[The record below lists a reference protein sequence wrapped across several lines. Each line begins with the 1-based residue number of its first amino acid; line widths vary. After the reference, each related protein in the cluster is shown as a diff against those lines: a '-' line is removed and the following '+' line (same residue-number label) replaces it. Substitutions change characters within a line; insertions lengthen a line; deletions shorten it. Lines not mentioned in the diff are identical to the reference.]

1 MEVAAFLVTTAASVT
16 VIGKDPVPFFASLGE
31 QVGQARPGTFDL
43 ILSAQVGRFL
53 LGMHRENK
61 VQFCLGEQVISMSR
75 EFKIFKLLIQVAEF
89 IGSEGRLTGVRLRF
103 EEFLPCHFLL
113 WWNFR
118 DILTNLFKL

>member
-1 MEVAAFLVTTAASVT
+1 M
-16 VIGKDPVPFFASLGE
+16 
-31 QVGQARPGTFDL
+31 
-43 ILSAQVGRFL
+43 QVGRFL

-61 VQFCLGEQVISMSR
+61 VQFCLGEQVTSMSR

-103 EEFLPCHFLL
+103 EEFLPCHSLL
-113 WWNFR
+113 RGNFR